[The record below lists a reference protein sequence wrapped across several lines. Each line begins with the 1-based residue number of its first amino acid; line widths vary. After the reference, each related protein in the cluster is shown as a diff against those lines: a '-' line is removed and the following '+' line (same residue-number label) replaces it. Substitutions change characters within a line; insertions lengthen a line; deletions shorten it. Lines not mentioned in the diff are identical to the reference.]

1 MDVRPDQLI
10 DMSLTAAG
18 LLAAGG
24 FCVVVYS
31 MFSRRRVVS
40 AQAPD
45 LESPV
50 NAALSPYASAPQS
63 RSETIEFVSLAT
75 PPRSVAAA
83 AISDAD
89 QADLRRRRNRSDIIR
104 QARQMIER
112 GAATTDITR
121 SLRMTDGEV
130 ALLRQDNNR

>member
-31 MFSRRRVVS
+31 MFGRRRTVSASTPEAELPGMPVPQTYPSASQSRR
-40 AQAPD
+40 
-45 LESPV
+45 
-50 NAALSPYASAPQS
+50 N
-63 RSETIEFVSLAT
+63 TIEYVSLST
-75 PPRSVAAA
+75 PPRSVAEA

-89 QADLRRRRNRSDIIR
+89 QADLRRRRNRTDIIR

-112 GAATTDITR
+112 GAATTDITQ

>member
-31 MFSRRRVVS
+31 MFGRRT
-40 AQAPD
+40 
-45 LESPV
+45 
-50 NAALSPYASAPQS
+50 ASASTAEARLPGMPAPQTNPSTPQS
-63 RSETIEFVSLAT
+63 RRETIEFVSLST
-75 PPRSVAAA
+75 PPRSVAEA

-89 QADLRRRRNRSDIIR
+89 QAELRRRRNRTDIIR

-112 GAATTDITR
+112 GAATTDITQ